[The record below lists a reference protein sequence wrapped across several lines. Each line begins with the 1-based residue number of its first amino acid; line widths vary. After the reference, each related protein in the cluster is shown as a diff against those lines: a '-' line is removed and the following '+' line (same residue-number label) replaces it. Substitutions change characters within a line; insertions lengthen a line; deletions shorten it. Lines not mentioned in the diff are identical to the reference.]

1 MLTVA
6 LSLFPA
12 AHAACDSVEVG
23 APGVSVEVSDCDDEG
38 AAPVATMVG
47 AEDEEDPT
55 SASGRSDGG
64 LALQYGMHF
73 LPDVPGHHLSA
84 RLSGEQDAY
93 LSGELRYTPGSDVLG
108 VGRVG
113 AGFDVLGRGSWDLTL
128 GLFVGGAGEWDRSR
142 PEVATL
148 YAAPIVGTEIAFGI
162 DSRHLFGKYRWLA
175 GIGGGPIDELLTE
188 NELTVGYKITP
199 GVHVFGQYL
208 LLAPGELDN
217 QSGVGLGVRVVL

>member
-6 LSLFPA
+6 LSFVSVSI
-12 AHAACDSVEVG
+12 ACDHVEVA
-23 APGVSVEVSDCDDEG
+23 APGVSVEVADCEDEG
-38 AAPVATMVG
+38 APVATMVG
-47 AEDEEDPT
+47 DEDEGGDPVDD
-55 SASGRSDGG
+55 GRSGQG

-73 LPDVPGHHLSA
+73 LPEVPGHHLSA

-108 VGRVG
+108 VGRLG
-113 AGFDVLGRGSWDLTL
+113 AGFDVLGRGDWDLTL
-128 GLFVGGAGEWDRSR
+128 GLFLGGAGEWDRSR

-148 YAAPIVGTEIAFGI
+148 YAAPIVGTEVAFGI
-162 DSRHLFGKYRWLA
+162 DGRHLFGKYRWLA
-175 GIGGGPIDELLTE
+175 GIGGGPVDELLTE
-188 NELTVGYKITP
+188 NELTLGYKITP

-217 QSGVGLGVRVVL
+217 QSGVGLGVRVAL